1 MNINSISSGFN
12 IISSEKSK
20 ITATKKVQEASESLK
35 ETIVALAKEDAA
47 NAVYMGDQFRT
58 LRMREVEK
66 VAPNRAAAMA
76 KATAIMNSENNEE
89 NNAESLKKME
99 EADYKWIRMLLGL
112 PYKAQFETGPL
123 GTGAHVFDENGDEIA
138 TYTPQVGWQTRSSK
152 TENTKSDE
160 LKFIYYD
167 AYIEARQAM
176 KNGVVSNTQRS
187 AVVDTAIQENTS
199 LDVKV

>member
-12 IISSEKSK
+12 IMSSEKSK
-20 ITATKKVQEASESLK
+20 TTSTPKVQEASDSLK
-35 ETIVALAKEDAA
+35 ETIVVMAKEDAV
-47 NAVYMGDQFRT
+47 NGVYMGDQFRT
-58 LRMREVEK
+58 LRMSEVKK

-76 KATAIMNSENNEE
+76 KATSIMNSE

-99 EADYKWIRMLLGL
+99 AADYKWIRMLLGL

-167 AYIEARQAM
+167 AYIEARHAM
-176 KNGVVSNTQRS
+176 KNGTVSNTQKS
-187 AVVDTAIQENTS
+187 AVVDTAIQQNAS

>member
-1 MNINSISSGFN
+1 MNIKSISSGFN
-12 IISSEKSK
+12 IMSSEKSK
-20 ITATKKVQEASESLK
+20 VTPAKKVQEASDSLK
-35 ETIVALAKEDAA
+35 ETIATMAKEDAA
-47 NAVYMGDQFRT
+47 NTVYMGDQFRT

-76 KATAIMNSENNEE
+76 KATAIMNSE

-152 TENTKSDE
+152 AENTKSDE
-160 LKFIYYD
+160 LVFIYYD

-176 KNGVVSNTQRS
+176 KNGAVSNTQKS
-187 AVVDTAIQENTS
+187 AGVDTAIQQNTS

>member
-20 ITATKKVQEASESLK
+20 ITATKKVQEASDSLK

-76 KATAIMNSENNEE
+76 KATAIMNSESNAA
-89 NNAESLKKME
+89 NNAESLKKWRRLIISGSGCCW
-99 EADYKWIRMLLGL
+99 DYHIRL
-112 PYKAQFETGPL
+112 
-123 GTGAHVFDENGDEIA
+123 N
-138 TYTPQVGWQTRSSK
+138 SK
-152 TENTKSDE
+152 QDH
-160 LKFIYYD
+160 
-167 AYIEARQAM
+167 
-176 KNGVVSNTQRS
+176 
-187 AVVDTAIQENTS
+187 
-199 LDVKV
+199 

>member
-12 IISSEKSK
+12 MMSSEKSK
-20 ITATKKVQEASESLK
+20 ITSTKKVQEASDSLK

-47 NAVYMGDQFRT
+47 NTVYMGDQFRT
-58 LRMREVEK
+58 LRRREVEK

-76 KATAIMNSENNEE
+76 KATAIMNSE

-152 TENTKSDE
+152 TENSKSDE

-167 AYIEARQAM
+167 AYIEARHAM
-176 KNGVVSNTQRS
+176 KNGAVSSTQKS